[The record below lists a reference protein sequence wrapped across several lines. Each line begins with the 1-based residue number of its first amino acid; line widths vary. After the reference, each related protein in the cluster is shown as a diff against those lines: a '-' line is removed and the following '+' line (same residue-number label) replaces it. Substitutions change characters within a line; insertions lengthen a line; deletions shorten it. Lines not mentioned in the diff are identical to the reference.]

1 MLTLNELTQLSKMDI
16 EKADRSE
23 LVSVEEVSIDPS
35 MPVVQRMVAYI
46 NQVKNP
52 YCFLCG
58 NTPVKVCFS
67 QEDAELS
74 KKIGNYF
81 LGLKR

>member
-1 MLTLNELTQLSKMDI
+1 MTLNELAQLSKMDI

-35 MPVVQRMVAYI
+35 MHAMQRMLAYI

-67 QEDAELS
+67 QEGADVG
-74 KKIGNYF
+74 KKIKTYF

>member
-1 MLTLNELTQLSKMDI
+1 MLTLNELAQLSKMDI

-23 LVSVEEVSIDPS
+23 LVSVEEVNIDPS
-35 MPVVQRMVAYI
+35 MPVMQRMLAYI

-67 QEDAELS
+67 RGDAELS
-74 KKIGNYF
+74 KKIRNYF

>member
-1 MLTLNELTQLSKMDI
+1 MLTLNELAQLSKMDI

-35 MPVVQRMVAYI
+35 MHAMQRMLAYI

-67 QEDAELS
+67 QGDADVG
-74 KKIGNYF
+74 KKIKSYF

>member
-1 MLTLNELTQLSKMDI
+1 MTLNELAQLSKMDI

-23 LVSVEEVSIDPS
+23 LVVRLRKSASPPS
-35 MPVVQRMVAYI
+35 NAMQRMLAYI

-67 QEDAELS
+67 QGDADVG
-74 KKIGNYF
+74 KKIKAYF